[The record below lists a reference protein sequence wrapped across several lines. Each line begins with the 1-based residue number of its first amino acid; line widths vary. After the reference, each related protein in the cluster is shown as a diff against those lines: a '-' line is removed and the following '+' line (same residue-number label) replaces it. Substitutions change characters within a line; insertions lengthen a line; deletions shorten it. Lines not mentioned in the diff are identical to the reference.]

1 MATPNNDLQVY
12 KAENRVF
19 KFIRTP
25 PGTIAGWT
33 ALFTVKREFG
43 DADAVFAVAGV
54 VVDAVKGWL
63 TVTLG
68 PTQTTLTPGDYVYD
82 FTRTDLGSVTVLSAG
97 RFQVLPIARIL

>member
-19 KFIRTP
+19 KFVRTP
-25 PGTIAGWT
+25 PSSIAGWT
-33 ALFTVKREFG
+33 TLFTVKHEYT
-43 DADAVFAVAGV
+43 DVSAIFAVAGV
-54 VVDAVKGWL
+54 VLDATKGWL

-82 FTRTDLGSVTVLSAG
+82 FTRTDLGSVTVLSTG
-97 RFQVLPIARIL
+97 KFQVLPIARII